1 MRGLLVLLTVA
12 ALVTTGCAAAPKPV
26 SPPTVDI
33 SGKWRGIWRGFG
45 IEDAPRK
52 DEVTAEL
59 TQQGSRGSG
68 RIVMSGTLA
77 AESIPEVV
85 RLDGAWGS
93 QVEFEVSGNEVVMR
107 EAVDGRV
114 FTLDLRV
121 EGDRMVG
128 SMRDTS
134 WPVTLELWRVRAP
147 APVASAPPPTP
158 PPAPAPAPAAPAPV
172 APEAPKPPAPVA
184 PAPPAAP
191 ARPAPRDF
199 AQIPELK
206 PVYFDFDKYD
216 IRPADAEILRANAE
230 WLKARPEMGVL
241 IQGHADERG
250 TEEYNLALGERR
262 ARSARNFLVSQGVA
276 ADRIAILSF
285 GEERPVCTEKTEACW
300 SRNRRADFLVKPR

>member
-1 MRGLLVLLTVA
+1 
-12 ALVTTGCAAAPKPV
+12 
-26 SPPTVDI
+26 
-33 SGKWRGIWRGFG
+33 
-45 IEDAPRK
+45 
-52 DEVTAEL
+52 
-59 TQQGSRGSG
+59 
-68 RIVMSGTLA
+68 
-77 AESIPEVV
+77 
-85 RLDGAWGS
+85 
-93 QVEFEVSGNEVVMR
+93 
-107 EAVDGRV
+107 
-114 FTLDLRV
+114 
-121 EGDRMVG
+121 
-128 SMRDTS
+128 MRDARP
-134 WPVTLELWRVRAP
+134 PVILELWRVRAP
-147 APVASAPPPTP
+147 APVAAAP
-158 PPAPAPAPAAPAPV
+158 PPAPAPAPAAPAPAPS

-184 PAPPAAP
+184 PTPAPPAAT

-199 AQIPELK
+199 AEIPEVK